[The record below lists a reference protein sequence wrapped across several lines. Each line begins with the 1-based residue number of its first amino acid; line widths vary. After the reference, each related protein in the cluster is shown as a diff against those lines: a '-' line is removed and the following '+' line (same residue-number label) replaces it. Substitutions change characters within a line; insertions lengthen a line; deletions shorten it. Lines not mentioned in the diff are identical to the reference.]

1 MKSKKIAL
9 AVISVLAM
17 AFVFSCG
24 SGCYTADGASGSCS
38 YEVEPVAE
46 SSSSSIPSSSSAPC
60 NLYGDWIEIAPANCD
75 KKGVKIK
82 ICTSDPSITE
92 IKETPQ
98 LSDCSNAS
106 SSSASPCGDWVE
118 IVPATCDKKG
128 VETRICTN
136 GGQTNIE
143 KQETEQLKWG
153 EWVITKDAE
162 GSTPAEGKRT
172 CPNGDFEKGEL
183 MICGDKKFSP
193 DVEFCQSPNV
203 VKPFCGGERYEATQE
218 CCGNKKYALA
228 TQFCQVD
235 TDEIKDLCGTETY
248 TKNQFCDVRSSRSYI
263 YKWVKIGEQVW
274 MAENLK
280 YVASGSRCGNGTTL
294 STADNPTC
302 DTYGRLYDWITA
314 LALSSSCN
322 TTSCASKI
330 TGKHRGICPE
340 GWHIPSNAEWNTLIN
355 GDVDAGTKLKANSDS
370 WNTNTGTDEFG
381 FSALPGGYGNPSGSG
396 SFVNF
401 GNSGSWWSA
410 SEENAS
416 NAYYRYVLHNFS
428 YVYSVGNTKTY
439 LFSVRCV
446 KD

>member
-1 MKSKKIAL
+1 MQIKA
-9 AVISVLAM
+9 
-17 AFVFSCG
+17 SCIEK
-24 SGCYTADGASGSCS
+24 GAETRFC
-38 YEVEPVAE
+38 V
-46 SSSSSIPSSSSAPC
+46 
-60 NLYGDWIEIAPANCD
+60 
-75 KKGVKIK
+75 
-82 ICTSDPSITE
+82 SDPSISPQM
-92 IKETPQ
+92 KETEP
-98 LSDCSNAS
+98 LAWSE
-106 SSSASPCGDWVE
+106 W
-118 IVPATCDKKG
+118 
-128 VETRICTN
+128 
-136 GGQTNIE
+136 NI
-143 KQETEQLKWG
+143 T
-153 EWVITKDAE
+153 
-162 GSTPAEGKRT
+162 TPAS
-172 CPNGDFEKGEL
+172 GDNPAK
-183 MICGDKKFSP
+183 
-193 DVEFCQSPNV
+193 
-203 VKPFCGGERYEATQE
+203 GERYCFNGYVKIDEEKSERLLLCGAGKEPYDEVLQFCQNDTEVKERCGGQAYAASQRCEDGVVESKCGADWYNATDANLKCE
-218 CCGNKKYALA
+218 SDVLKTKCGAGWFNAK
-228 TQFCQVD
+228 TQFCQDD
-235 TDEIKDLCGTETY
+235 TDEIKNLCGAKTY
-248 TKNQFCDVRSSRSYI
+248 KKNQFCDDRDKKI